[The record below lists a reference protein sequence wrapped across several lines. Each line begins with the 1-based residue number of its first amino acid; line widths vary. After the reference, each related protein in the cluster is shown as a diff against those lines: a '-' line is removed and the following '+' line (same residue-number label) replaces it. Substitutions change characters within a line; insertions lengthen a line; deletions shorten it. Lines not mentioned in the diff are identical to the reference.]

1 LTRVEV
7 DWEQAIYNISRDE
20 CMTVLPH
27 LHWSTLGEPT
37 QGFDQ
42 RWAALWDVTVDR
54 APSPALPPEDTDL
67 WVVSAASAAPPHAL
81 QRAAAEVGA
90 LPILLMLP
98 PDTAEVSSAVLAAW
112 SALGVARWAILS
124 ELPPQGG
131 LRPQIVSTSPLSVTQ
146 ALSLGLVG
154 VGSAMKEVLAKA
166 RAAARTRATVLLQGE
181 SGTGK
186 EIIARAIHQMSADR
200 DQPFVPVHCG
210 AIPENLLE
218 SELFGYTKG
227 AFTDARKD
235 TPGKFR
241 EANGGTLFLDE
252 IGTMPVG
259 AQVRLLR
266 ALQEREVQPL
276 GGGAPV
282 KVELRVVA
290 ASNMDLWKRV
300 QEGAFREDLFYRL
313 EVVPITL
320 PPLRARREEIP
331 FLAQHFLN
339 RKARE
344 HGLYP
349 KALHPSV
356 DPLLMALPWS
366 GNVRQLENA
375 IERAIVL
382 SGTRPILARDDFA
395 FLGERMPMAEAYAA
409 SPMPPEAA
417 APPSSP
423 MELPAEGLDLNQVVS
438 DMEKKLMLQS
448 LQVTRGNK
456 KRAAELLGLKRTTFL
471 EKMKRLDMED
481 VGEELPEA

>member
-1 LTRVEV
+1 
-7 DWEQAIYNISRDE
+7 
-20 CMTVLPH
+20 MPPLPR

-37 QGFDQ
+37 SGLEH
-42 RWAALWDVTVDR
+42 RWAGAWEITTDR
-54 APSPALPPEDTDL
+54 AAAPALPPRETDL
-67 WVVSAASAAPPHAL
+67 WVVTASGTEPPPAL
-81 QRAAAEVGA
+81 VRACAEVGA
-90 LPILLMLP
+90 LPILLVLP
-98 PDTAEVSSAVLAAW
+98 ADTPPLPLTVLAQW
-112 SALGVARWAILS
+112 SALGSVRWGPMQDAPP
-124 ELPPQGG
+124 LPG
-131 LRPQIVSTSPLSVTQ
+131 LRPAALPVHNLTVTQ

-154 VGSAMKEVLAKA
+154 IGAAMQEVLAKA
-166 RAAARTRATVLLQGE
+166 KAASATRATVLLQGE

-186 EIIARAIHQMSADR
+186 EIIARAIHAMSA
-200 DQPFVPVHCG
+200 QAELPFVPVHCG
-210 AIPENLLE
+210 AIPDNLIE

-235 TPGKFR
+235 APGKFR
-241 EANGGTLFLDE
+241 EASGGTIFLDE
-252 IGTMPVG
+252 VSTMPMS

-266 ALQEREVQPL
+266 VLQEREVQPL
-276 GGGAPV
+276 GGGGPI
-282 KVELRVVA
+282 KVDVRVVA
-290 ASNMDLWKRV
+290 ATNMDLWQRV
-300 QEGAFREDLFYRL
+300 QEGHFREDLFYRL

-320 PPLRARREEIP
+320 PPLRARREEVP

-356 DPLLMALPWS
+356 DSLLMALPWS

-382 SGTRPILARDDFA
+382 SSGRPVLTREDFT
-395 FLGERMPMAEAYAA
+395 FLTDRIPEGSEIVRSLPAMSTFPPMAMTQ
-409 SPMPPEAA
+409 PG
-417 APPSSP
+417 PS
-423 MELPAEGLDLNQVVS
+423 MDLPSEGVDLNQVVS

-471 EKMKRLDMED
+471 EKMKRLDLED
-481 VGEELPEA
+481 VAPDGAEG

>member
-1 LTRVEV
+1 
-7 DWEQAIYNISRDE
+7 
-20 CMTVLPH
+20 MTELPR

-37 QGFDQ
+37 QGLEH
-42 RWAALWDVTVDR
+42 RWAGAWQVSLDR
-54 APSPALPPEDTDL
+54 GASPALPPRDTDL
-67 WVVSAASAAPPHAL
+67 WVIAAAGEPPAGL
-81 QRAAAEVGA
+81 ARLCAEVGA
-90 LPILLMLP
+90 LPILILVDPNAAPLGPGTRASWGQLGSLRWGLRQDTPPLP
-98 PDTAEVSSAVLAAW
+98 
-112 SALGVARWAILS
+112 
-124 ELPPQGG
+124 G
-131 LRPQIVSTSPLSVTQ
+131 LRPAPPGQIPLSVSQ
-146 ALSLGLVG
+146 ALALGLVG
-154 VGSAMKEVLAKA
+154 IGAAMRDVLAKA
-166 RAAARTRATVLLQGE
+166 RAASATRATVLLLGE

-186 EIIARAIHQMSADR
+186 EVIAQAIHRMSAQR

-210 AIPENLLE
+210 AIPDNLIE

-235 TPGKFR
+235 APGKFR
-241 EANGGTLFLDE
+241 EAHGGTIFLDE
-252 IGTMPVG
+252 VSTMALSV
-259 AQVRLLR
+259 QVRLLR
-266 ALQEREVQPL
+266 VLQEREVQPL

-282 KVELRVVA
+282 KVEVRVIA
-290 ASNMDLWKRV
+290 ATNLDLWQRV
-300 QEGAFREDLFYRL
+300 QQGGFREDLFYRL

-356 DPLLMALPWS
+356 DSLLMALPWN

-382 SGTRPILARDDFA
+382 SMDRPVLNRADFA
-395 FLGERMPMAEAYAA
+395 FLLERLADGQEIADALPPLQNFPTFNAET
-409 SPMPPEAA
+409 A
-417 APPSSP
+417 APAPMDLPS
-423 MELPAEGLDLNQVVS
+423 EGLDLNQVVS
-438 DMEKKLMLQS
+438 EVEKKLMLQS

-471 EKMKRLDMED
+471 EKMKRLDLED
-481 VGEELPEA
+481 CLPECGEG